1 MTGALRCPV
10 PMSGAAVAS
19 IHGCSK
25 KKGNL
30 TYICVLGDQEHQKVA
45 AQRVLSGLLLL
56 CTSVCSI
63 AFSCVPNPQPFI
75 VFIHSEGTI
84 SGNQRSMK
92 EKKET
97 QPTVI
102 EKKKDTKKKKHR
114 KQTKRK
120 MRKVVVCICI
130 YKEVGVKKGSLA
142 RPLHIP

>member
-1 MTGALRCPV
+1 MCIRG
-10 PMSGAAVAS
+10 
-19 IHGCSK
+19 
-25 KKGNL
+25 
-30 TYICVLGDQEHQKVA
+30 QEHQRVA

-56 CTSVCSI
+56 CASVRSI

-75 VFIHSEGTI
+75 VFTHSEGAI

-102 EKKKDTKKKKHR
+102 EKKDTKKKHR

-120 MRKVVVCICI
+120 MRKVVVCICM
-130 YKEVGVKKGSLA
+130 YKEVGVRKGSLA
-142 RPLHIP
+142 RPLHTP